1 MWETLEM
8 ASPTKVFL
16 NPPYSTCGD
25 HTSIERLAVTV
36 WSRPT
41 DMALEIASRI
51 ADLIRN
57 RQSEGRRC
65 VLGLATGSTPI
76 GIYAELI
83 RMHREDGLS
92 FSNVTTFN
100 LDEYWPMAPNG
111 PQSYRRFMQEQLFDH
126 VNIDLAQTHV
136 PDGTVAATD
145 AAESCA
151 QYEAKIRGAGGID
164 LQLLGVGRTGHIGFN
179 EPGSPRESRTRLIV
193 LDRVTRS
200 DSASDFFGEEQ
211 VPIRALTMGI
221 GTILESRQ
229 LILMALGE
237 AKAPIVQRVVEGAI
251 SGHIPATFLQ
261 DHPCVEVHLDRP
273 AAAQLQRERTPW
285 VSRSVE
291 WTPAVIRHAVVWL
304 SGHTKKAILKLT
316 VEDYN
321 ENHLQD
327 LVARE
332 GSAHAINL
340 SVFRDLQET
349 ITGWPGGKPRDR
361 KQAGDIDRAR
371 DAIFPKRV
379 LVFSP
384 HPDDDVISMGGTLI
398 RLSEQSHEVHVAYQT
413 SGSIAVSD
421 EEARRFL
428 DFVQDYSI
436 SFDANGVDRS
446 AKQMIDL
453 LHATKPSDPDA
464 PEIQR
469 LKSIIRREEAKSAA
483 RVCGIDGKRLHFLDL
498 PFYET
503 GRVRKKPITDADV
516 AIVVGLLRAIKPHQV
531 YAAGD
536 LSDPHGTH
544 RCCLAAVFAALDQ
557 VRGDAWCANTPIET
571 LLYRGAWQE
580 WGIEAIDIAVPLSP
594 DEVSRKRRAIFRHQ
608 SQKDRPLFPGADD
621 REFWQRAEARNKA
634 TAATYDALG
643 LAEYE
648 AIEAFVVWNGVH
660 T

>member
-1 MWETLEM
+1 MTTM
-8 ASPTKVFL
+8 TTMTKPIVPT
-16 NPPYSTCGD
+16 PYSSCAD
-25 HTSIERLAVTV
+25 HGSIERLAVTV
-36 WSRPT
+36 WSQPG
-41 DMALEIASRI
+41 DLALAIAQRI
-51 ADLIRN
+51 AELIRQ

-83 RMHREDGLS
+83 RMHRENGLS

-100 LDEYWPMAPNG
+100 LDEYWPMGPSG
-111 PQSYRRFMQEQLFDH
+111 PQSYRLFMQEQLFDH
-126 VNIDLAQTHV
+126 VNIDSAQTHV
-136 PDGTVAATD
+136 PDGTVLAVD
-145 AAESCA
+145 AAASCA
-151 QYEAKIRGAGGID
+151 QYEAKIRTAGGID

-179 EPGSPRESRTRLIV
+179 EPGSPRASRTRLIV
-193 LDRVTRS
+193 LDRITRS

-221 GTILESRQ
+221 GTILESKQ

-237 AKAPIVQRVVEGAI
+237 AKAPIIRRVVEGAI
-251 SGHIPATFLQ
+251 SDQIPATFLQ

-273 AAAQLQRERTPW
+273 AAAHLQRERTPW
-285 VSRSVE
+285 VSQSVE
-291 WTPAVIRHAVVWL
+291 WTPGMIRQAVVWL

-316 VEDYN
+316 IEDYN

-332 GSAHAINL
+332 GSAHDINL

-361 KQAGDIDRAR
+361 KQAGDIDRPR

-379 LVFSP
+379 LIFSP

-398 RLSEQSHEVHVAYQT
+398 RLSDQGHEVHIAYQT

-428 DFVQDYSI
+428 DFVRDYSA
-436 SFDANGVDRS
+436 SFDSMENDRS
-446 AKQMIDL
+446 AKRMIEVL
-453 LHATKPSDPDA
+453 QSTKPSDPDA

-483 RVCGIDGKRLHFLDL
+483 RVCGVSGERLHFLDL

-503 GRVRKKPITDADV
+503 GRVRKKPITDVD
-516 AIVVGLLRAIKPHQV
+516 IDRVVKLLRELQPHQV

-544 RCCLAAVFAALDQ
+544 RCCLAAVSAAIDR
-557 VRGDAWCANTPIET
+557 VRGDGWCAKSPIET

-621 REFWQRAEARNKA
+621 REFWQRAEARNRA

-648 AIEAFVVWNGVH
+648 AIEAFVVWNGLNI
-660 T
+660 